1 MQRCAIGVK
10 ILLTRHR
17 FFGGCIPN
25 APHHTS
31 VPGMAATVRRWWRAA
46 WVLRRQYDQVQEEAT
61 RDTLRRALI
70 VAWLVVPMHLC
81 LAFWFFLYQAPDGRA
96 AIQAWADALAVMHA
110 ALVLALSVCTLMAR
124 RLVRG
129 ERPSGWAGVAVQT
142 AFCSAYLAFGSAA
155 AIGDVVVG
163 NGIATFLIVCM
174 GVAVLSLMR
183 PLLSLAVFASA
194 FGLFW
199 HILRGTAI
207 DAALLTSLQIQAL
220 SMVLVAQLISVM
232 LWHQYAQRVLLSR
245 TLEKTHAALLAKQ
258 QELEALAGRDT
269 LTGLYN
275 RRKFL
280 QLAEQELNRTLRS
293 PAPLCLLMV
302 DLDFFKRINDQ
313 YGHPAGDA
321 ALQQVAQILR
331 QGVRSTDVLA
341 RLGGEEFVVWMPDT
355 VPAGGL
361 AVAEKLRHAL
371 RDNPL
376 DLGVVRLPVTA
387 SMGISALEVGQHAS
401 IDVLY
406 AAADSALYAA
416 KRNGR
421 DRVEYAD
428 PVIPPASKD
437 GAGAGG

>member
-1 MQRCAIGVK
+1 
-10 ILLTRHR
+10 
-17 FFGGCIPN
+17 
-25 APHHTS
+25 
-31 VPGMAATVRRWWRAA
+31 MAATVRRWWRGAQ
-46 WVLRRQYDQVQEEAT
+46 VLRRQYDQVQDEAT

-70 VAWLVVPMHLC
+70 VAWLVVPLHLC
-81 LAFWFFLYQAPDGRA
+81 LAIWFFLYQAPGGRA

-110 ALVLALSVCTLMAR
+110 ALVLALVVCTLLAR
-124 RLVRG
+124 HLVRG

-142 AFCSAYLAFGSAA
+142 AFCSSYLAFGSAA

-183 PLLSLAVFASA
+183 PLFSLAIFGAA

-199 HILRGTAI
+199 HILRGTTM

-280 QLAEQELNRTLRS
+280 QLAEQELHRTLRS

-302 DLDFFKRINDQ
+302 DLDFFKHINDQ

-355 VPAGGL
+355 AHAGGL
-361 AVAEKLRHAL
+361 AAAEKLRQSL

-376 DLGVVRLPVTA
+376 DLGLVRVPVTA
-387 SMGISALEVGQHAS
+387 SMGLSALDVGQRAS
-401 IDVLY
+401 IDALY
-406 AAADSALYAA
+406 AAADNALYAA

-428 PVIPPASKD
+428 PVISPASTD
-437 GAGAGG
+437 GASAGG